1 MQTGRKFMRADRNNE
16 NAQTVNDIIN
26 KLDENI
32 IKHRRSEDEN
42 KSRKQRSIASIIAIS
57 LAAVLILAAAVYTAI
72 GYIKYNGKFLPGTV
86 IDGTDFSGM
95 SVDEVCD
102 YYENKINNYTL
113 DIKHNTYIIDKIT
126 PEKISLELSWKA
138 KWYFAGLVKKQAN
151 IMWLPA
157 ILGRQDVYD
166 LNYMD
171 IMTYNVH
178 KLNFFIAD
186 SVGYNLPVTIKS
198 RQGSI
203 YYNGNNFEIV
213 PPVQS
218 DQIEPATYIQ
228 RVYSAVQ
235 SLSPEMVIEE
245 SDCYIKNEMT
255 PEIEAKLKTACET
268 AENFF
273 KSKNMNISLKNYDHD
288 FNSEIIN
295 AIYNIDAEY
304 NFIRNESTIDNGIDV
319 ISDRYN
325 DIGEERSFQTSHGTT
340 VTVKGGDY
348 GTYMDTKSLRKAV
361 KSAILD
367 NENVD
372 EVINL
377 KRNTLDGA
385 TGEIGDTYVEIDLT
399 NQYLYMYVDGKLIR
413 DCPVVTG
420 LPGSRATPQG
430 VYRLK
435 SKSMNVTLVGPDY
448 RTPVRYWMP
457 FNGGIGMHD
466 ATWQSYFG
474 GNKYLTRGSHGC
486 INMAMSDVAA
496 VYENAKVNMPVICY
510 YHDRID
516 AFKPI
521 SAYERNKA

>member
-1 MQTGRKFMRADRNNE
+1 MRADRNNE
-16 NAQTVNDIIN
+16 NSQTVSDIIK
-26 KLDENI
+26 KLDENVVE
-32 IKHRRSEDEN
+32 HRRSGEKN
-42 KSRKQRSIASIIAIS
+42 ARTKSTKSIVIKSIAAVFVF
-57 LAAVLILAAAVYTAI
+57 AAVVYTGI

-86 IDGTDFSGM
+86 INGTDFSGM
-95 SVDEVCD
+95 SVEEVCD

-113 DIKHNTYIIDKIT
+113 DIIHDTYVIDKIT
-126 PEKISLELSWKA
+126 PDKISLELSWKA
-138 KWYFAGLVKKQAN
+138 KWYFASLVKKQAN

-157 ILGRQDVYD
+157 ILGKEDVYEMD
-166 LNYMD
+166 YMD

-178 KLNFFIAD
+178 QLNFFIAD
-186 SVGYNLPVTIKS
+186 SVGYNLPVTIES

-203 YYNGNNFEIV
+203 FYNGNNFEIV

-218 DQIEPATYIQ
+218 DQIDPATYIQ

-235 SLSPEMVIEE
+235 SLSAEMVIEE
-245 SDCYIKNEMT
+245 SDCYVKNEMT
-255 PEIEAKLKTACET
+255 PEIEEKLNEACEV

-273 KSKNMNISLKNYDHD
+273 NSKNMNISLKDYDYD

-295 AIYNIDAEY
+295 AIYNITADY
-304 NFIRNESTIDNGIDV
+304 NFICNETTIDNGIDV

-325 DIGEERSFQTSHGTT
+325 DIGKEISFQTSHGTT
-340 VTVKGGDY
+340 VTVEGGDY

-361 KSAILD
+361 KAAILD
-367 NENVD
+367 NEDVD

-377 KRNTLDGA
+377 KTNTLDGVI
-385 TGEIGDTYVEIDLT
+385 GEIGDTYVEIDLT
-399 NQYLYMYVDGKLIR
+399 NQYLYMYVDGELIR

-435 SKSMNVTLVGPDY
+435 SKAMNVTLVGADY
-448 RTPVRYWMP
+448 RTPVKYWMP

-466 ATWQSYFG
+466 ATWQSYYG
-474 GNKYLTRGSHGC
+474 GDTYLTNGSHGC
-486 INMAMSDVAA
+486 INMAISDAA
-496 VYENAKVNMPVICY
+496 VVYENAIINMPVICY

-516 AFKPI
+516 VFQPI
-521 SAYERNKA
+521 STYERNGA

>member
-1 MQTGRKFMRADRNNE
+1 MRADRNNE

-42 KSRKQRSIASIIAIS
+42 KSRKQRSIVSIIAIS
-57 LAAVLILAAAVYTAI
+57 LAAVLILAVAVYTAI

-273 KSKNMNISLKNYDHD
+273 KSKNMNISLKMQ
-288 FNSEIIN
+288 FII
-295 AIYNIDAEY
+295 
-304 NFIRNESTIDNGIDV
+304 
-319 ISDRYN
+319 
-325 DIGEERSFQTSHGTT
+325 
-340 VTVKGGDY
+340 
-348 GTYMDTKSLRKAV
+348 
-361 KSAILD
+361 
-367 NENVD
+367 
-372 EVINL
+372 
-377 KRNTLDGA
+377 
-385 TGEIGDTYVEIDLT
+385 
-399 NQYLYMYVDGKLIR
+399 
-413 DCPVVTG
+413 
-420 LPGSRATPQG
+420 
-430 VYRLK
+430 
-435 SKSMNVTLVGPDY
+435 
-448 RTPVRYWMP
+448 
-457 FNGGIGMHD
+457 
-466 ATWQSYFG
+466 
-474 GNKYLTRGSHGC
+474 
-486 INMAMSDVAA
+486 
-496 VYENAKVNMPVICY
+496 
-510 YHDRID
+510 
-516 AFKPI
+516 
-521 SAYERNKA
+521 